1 MYQPTSHPDVLW
13 NGLQE
18 GEVGLSEVAADRLGV
33 EVGGTVEL
41 STVHGPRNYQVAG
54 VFRPH
59 VINDT
64 ALGDIVLGVGA
75 AGAIRLAAVRDQI
88 DRELL
93 LARRGDR
100 PPR

>member
-18 GEVGLSEVAADRLGV
+18 GEVGLSEVAANRLGV

-64 ALGDIVLGVGA
+64 ALGDIVLVSE
-75 AGAIRLAAVRDQI
+75 Q
-88 DRELL
+88 
-93 LARRGDR
+93 LARSDWRR
-100 PPR
+100 CATRSR

>member
-1 MYQPTSHPDVLW
+1 M
-13 NGLQE
+13 
-18 GEVGLSEVAADRLGV
+18 GLSEVAANRLGV

-41 STVHGPRNYQVAG
+41 PTVHGPRNYQVAG

-64 ALGDIVLGVGA
+64 ALGTSSWCRSSWRDPIGGGA
-75 AGAIRLAAVRDQI
+75 RP
-88 DRELL
+88 DRGELL